1 MSTKSYPSDLS
12 QAQWNILE
20 PLLASKSSMGRP
32 REYTLD
38 TIVNAI
44 IYILYEGCRWR
55 SLPKEYPPWQT
66 VYYWFRL
73 WRKSGTLEHIRQVP
87 LSRVREHSGRASEPS
102 AGIIDTQTVKTA
114 AYAHRDAA
122 YDSAKKIKGRKRC
135 IVTDTQGLLL
145 AVVIL
150 SARTSENHCGFLV
163 LRRLHEC
170 YASIRIVWCDA
181 GFKATLIALACSLWQ
196 IALEVV
202 PRRQKKEFLPLKR
215 RWVVE
220 RTFAWLSSARRLA
233 KDYERLP
240 QSHQAFV
247 ELAMIRLLL
256 RRLAK

>member
-1 MSTKSYPSDLS
+1 
-12 QAQWNILE
+12 
-20 PLLASKSSMGRP
+20 LLASKSSIGRP

-38 TIVNAI
+38 TIVYAI
-44 IYILYEGCRWR
+44 LYILYEGCRWR

-73 WRKSGTLEHIRQVP
+73 WRKSGTLEHIRHVLVSHVLVSQ
-87 LSRVREHSGRASEPS
+87 VREQSGRASEPS
-102 AGIIDTQTVKTA
+102 AGILDTQTVKTA

-150 SARTSENHCGFLV
+150 SARTSENQCGFLV
-163 LRRLHEC
+163 LRRLHE
-170 YASIRIVWCDA
+170 YYQTVRLVWCDA

-196 IALEVV
+196 IRLEVV
-202 PRRQKKEFLPLKR
+202 PRRQKKGFLPLKR

-247 ELAMIRLLL
+247 ELAMIQLLL